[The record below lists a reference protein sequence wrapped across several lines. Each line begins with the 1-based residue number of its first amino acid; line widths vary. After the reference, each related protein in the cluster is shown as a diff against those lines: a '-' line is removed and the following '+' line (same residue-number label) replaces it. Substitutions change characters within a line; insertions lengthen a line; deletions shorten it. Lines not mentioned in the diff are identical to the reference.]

1 MTPRFYIISL
11 PTGEVAATNQT
22 ATAYQFANE
31 DDYLVIDNDITQV
44 IGPDDAF
51 QDIKELT

>member
-1 MTPRFYIISL
+1 VTPRFYIISL